1 MFVRKRIAT
10 AILVWSRICKTYTI
24 NNNSIYLNIFTSW
37 IIRYCIYISLINC
50 GVLYYFILLFQINL
64 PFKQCTV
71 SISSYGVIN
80 FMTIRWR
87 NKSTEIVSIHMFR
100 FLDLESSSCVT
111 YLKCH
116 YVSLIICGS
125 QMYIIPLY
133 ICQLQKKKVSEQISW
148 HILIQHDYKY
158 RNKNMKTKK
167 K

>member
-1 MFVRKRIAT
+1 MNGSVITINISCLFGRELRQP
-10 AILVWSRICKTYTI
+10 ILVWSRICKTYTI

-87 NKSTEIVSIHMFR
+87 NKSIEIVSIH
-100 FLDLESSSCVT
+100 
-111 YLKCH
+111 
-116 YVSLIICGS
+116 YV
-125 QMYIIPLY
+125 
-133 ICQLQKKKVSEQISW
+133 QISW
-148 HILIQHDYKY
+148 PWIKFMCYLFKVPLC
-158 RNKNMKTKK
+158 
-167 K
+167 